1 MIHLKHIFVT
11 FANVMEQLKE
21 KYEKFKAWQIKPH
34 EVVKLSAEKHVCATC
49 GTEFHGNY
57 CPRCGQK
64 AAIGR
69 YSFKSAFLLF
79 LDVWGLGN
87 RGMFRTI
94 RDLLLRPGYMIR
106 DYLNGMQM
114 AYFPPF
120 KMFFLLIALSVLIDS
135 GLNVKFQN
143 TINKNKKESV
153 QELNDINTN
162 TQINETDT
170 NKIVTDTFDIIGK
183 PIIVQTA
190 QNKHNKVIN
199 INGESIETK
208 ILKKLENIANWI
220 IDNQTLVSF
229 LWLITL
235 SLPLYLFFHKN
246 PNIPDLRYSEC
257 FVAMVYITNMM
268 TIITSVG
275 SFFLPGNTTMIEL
288 LTYALS
294 IIPLKQLFG
303 FSYKRTIAKLIGAF
317 VLLTIAGITL
327 IVMIVCLA
335 IYLLNLL

>member
-1 MIHLKHIFVT
+1 
-11 FANVMEQLKE
+11 
-21 KYEKFKAWQIKPH
+21 
-34 EVVKLSAEKHVCATC
+34 
-49 GTEFHGNY
+49 
-57 CPRCGQK
+57 
-64 AAIGR
+64 
-69 YSFKSAFLLF
+69 
-79 LDVWGLGN
+79 VWGLGN

-120 KMFFLLIALSVLIDS
+120 KMFFLLIALSVLVES
-135 GLNVKFQN
+135 GLNVKFEN
-143 TINKNKKESV
+143 TINKTKKESV
-153 QELNDINTN
+153 QGLNDINSN

-208 ILKKLENIANWI
+208 ILKKLENIVNWI

-268 TIITSVG
+268 TIISTAG
-275 SFFLPGNTTMIEL
+275 SFFLPGKSTAIEL
-288 LTYALS
+288 LSYILS
-294 IIPLKQLFG
+294 IVPMKQLFG

-327 IVMIVCLA
+327 IVMIVCLG
-335 IYLLNLL
+335 IYLLHLL